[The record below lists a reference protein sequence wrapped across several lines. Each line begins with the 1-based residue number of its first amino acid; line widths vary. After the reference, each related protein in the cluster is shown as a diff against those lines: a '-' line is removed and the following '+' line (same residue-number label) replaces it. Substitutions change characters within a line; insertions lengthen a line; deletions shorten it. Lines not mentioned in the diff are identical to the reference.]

1 MASVSVLL
9 PALIGLLGLSPGAES
24 APAAPPAGDA
34 VRLAGGAAPA
44 VRDGEI
50 IRSGRAVVDTPLPQG
65 YPLPTAPG
73 AIELKT
79 YPVVRRAE
87 ITSSTNMSL
96 GTNAAFWP
104 LFMHIKNR
112 DIAMTSPVEMDLVGM
127 TGEPGDAPDAWT
139 MSFLFRTPELGPTGE
154 AGTVTV
160 VDAPPVTVVAV
171 GFTGSADV
179 RSVGLR
185 LGELEE
191 WVKANLPAWEQAGE
205 PRLLQYNGPN
215 IPRRDRWGEVQI
227 PVQPR
232 AVDEAASDGEA
243 SAD

>member
-1 MASVSVLL
+1 MLATLL
-9 PALIGLLGLSPGAES
+9 LALATTTGAEL
-24 APAAPPAGDA
+24 AQTPPAPGNA
-34 VRLAGGAAPA
+34 VHLAGAEVA
-44 VRDGEI
+44 VERDGDV
-50 IRSGRAVVDTPLPQG
+50 IRSGRAIVDTPLPDG
-65 YPLPTAPG
+65 YPMPTAPG
-73 AIELKT
+73 AIALKT

-87 ITSSTNMSL
+87 ITSSTNMAL

-127 TGEPGDAPDAWT
+127 TGEPGDAPEAWT
-139 MSFLFRTPELGPTGE
+139 MSFLYRTPDLGPTGE
-154 AGTVTV
+154 AGSVTV

-191 WVKANLPAWEQAGE
+191 WVEANLPAWEQAGE

-227 PVQPR
+227 PVRPR
-232 AVDEAASDGEA
+232 AAEQDAPTGEDAAD
-243 SAD
+243 